1 MQETNEHT
9 KILSDLHDLYKAQS
23 LAECKKRGRPMTI
36 QNADVP
42 LSKKELIKIY
52 TKKFREMYVKCDC
65 CNMDIK
71 YYSLA
76 NHLKSSAHLARLAR
90 SNEQI

>member
-1 MQETNEHT
+1 MQETNEDI
-9 KILSDLHDLYKAQS
+9 KILSEWLFEAQPQTVS
-23 LAECKKRGRPMTI
+23 LAECKKRGRPITI

-42 LSKKELIKIY
+42 LPKKELIKIY

-76 NHLKSSAHLARLAR
+76 GHLKSSAHLARLAR
-90 SNEQI
+90 SNE